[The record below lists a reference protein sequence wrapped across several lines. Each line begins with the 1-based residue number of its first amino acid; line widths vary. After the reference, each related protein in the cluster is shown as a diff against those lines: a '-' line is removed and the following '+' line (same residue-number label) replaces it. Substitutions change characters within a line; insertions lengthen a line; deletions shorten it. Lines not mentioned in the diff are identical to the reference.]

1 MTYNEALIRWGGQ
14 FPVSLWN
21 VMFFIKS
28 FYDDTLTFG
37 LGKHGTETKLR
48 PAQFLINNN
57 KCNRQPFNCST
68 SKNLSSFSTRLWM
81 LARGEGICSNS
92 FIFPMRGH
100 IILIRWKLWMR
111 KSGPKMNQTYE
122 ESYTQFISV
131 LFSLMK
137 VLKSNKRRKL
147 AETCT
152 LHSPNWNPNFISP
165 QFIYRYLDIYTI
177 PIKRTLGKTRKCFPA
192 SAKILS
198 FVWSF
203 CMNIYILAFFLLSMY
218 IM

>member
-1 MTYNEALIRWGGQ
+1 MRRTISCLTLKCHVFHKVI
-14 FPVSLWN
+14 LWWY
-21 VMFFIKS
+21 FDIWI
-28 FYDDTLTFG
+28 
-37 LGKHGTETKLR
+37 GKAWDRDKTETGAVSGKLV
-48 PAQFLINNN
+48 NNN

-165 QFIYRYLDIYTI
+165 QFIYRYLN
-177 PIKRTLGKTRKCFPA
+177 TRFQLKGHWERPGNV
-192 SAKILS
+192 SLPVPRYYHS
-198 FVWSF
+198 SDLFVWIST
-203 CMNIYILAFFLLSMY
+203 Y
-218 IM
+218 

>member
-1 MTYNEALIRWGGQ
+1 MRRTISCLTLKCHVFHKVI
-14 FPVSLWN
+14 LWWY
-21 VMFFIKS
+21 FDIWI
-28 FYDDTLTFG
+28 
-37 LGKHGTETKLR
+37 GKAWDRDKTETGAVSDKLV
-48 PAQFLINNN
+48 NNN

-203 CMNIYILAFFLLSMY
+203 CMNIYILAFPPF
-218 IM
+218 

>member
-1 MTYNEALIRWGGQ
+1 MRRTISCLTLKCHVFHKVI
-14 FPVSLWN
+14 LWWY
-21 VMFFIKS
+21 FDIWI
-28 FYDDTLTFG
+28 
-37 LGKHGTETKLR
+37 GKAWDRDKTETGAVSDKLV
-48 PAQFLINNN
+48 NNN

-111 KSGPKMNQTYE
+111 KSWPKMNQTYE

>member
-1 MTYNEALIRWGGQ
+1 MRRTISCLTLKCHVFHKVI
-14 FPVSLWN
+14 LWWY
-21 VMFFIKS
+21 FDIWI
-28 FYDDTLTFG
+28 
-37 LGKHGTETKLR
+37 GKAWDRDKTETGAVSDKLV
-48 PAQFLINNN
+48 NNN

-111 KSGPKMNQTYE
+111 KSEPKMNQTYE

>member
-1 MTYNEALIRWGGQ
+1 MRRTISCLTLKCHVFHKVI
-14 FPVSLWN
+14 LWWY
-21 VMFFIKS
+21 FDIWI
-28 FYDDTLTFG
+28 
-37 LGKHGTETKLR
+37 GKAWDRDKTETGAVSDKLV
-48 PAQFLINNN
+48 NNN

-111 KSGPKMNQTYE
+111 KSEPKMNQTYE

-152 LHSPNWNPNFISP
+152 LHSPYWNPNFISP

>member
-1 MTYNEALIRWGGQ
+1 MRRTISCLTLKCHVFHKVI
-14 FPVSLWN
+14 LWWY
-21 VMFFIKS
+21 FDIWI
-28 FYDDTLTFG
+28 
-37 LGKHGTETKLR
+37 GKAWDRDKTETGAVSDKLV
-48 PAQFLINNN
+48 NNN

-203 CMNIYILAFFLLSMY
+203 CMNIYILAFSSFLN
-218 IM
+218 I

>member
-1 MTYNEALIRWGGQ
+1 MRRTISCLTLKCHVFHKVI
-14 FPVSLWN
+14 LWWY
-21 VMFFIKS
+21 FDIWI
-28 FYDDTLTFG
+28 
-37 LGKHGTETKLR
+37 GKAWDRDKTETGAVSDKLV
-48 PAQFLINNN
+48 NNN

>member
-1 MTYNEALIRWGGQ
+1 MRRTISCLTLKCHVFHKVI
-14 FPVSLWN
+14 LWWY
-21 VMFFIKS
+21 FDIWI
-28 FYDDTLTFG
+28 
-37 LGKHGTETKLR
+37 GKAWDRDKTETGAVSDKLV
-48 PAQFLINNN
+48 NNN

-81 LARGEGICSNS
+81 LAHGEGICSNS

-111 KSGPKMNQTYE
+111 KRRPKMNQTYE

-203 CMNIYILAFFLLSMY
+203 CMNIYILAFSSFLD
-218 IM
+218 I